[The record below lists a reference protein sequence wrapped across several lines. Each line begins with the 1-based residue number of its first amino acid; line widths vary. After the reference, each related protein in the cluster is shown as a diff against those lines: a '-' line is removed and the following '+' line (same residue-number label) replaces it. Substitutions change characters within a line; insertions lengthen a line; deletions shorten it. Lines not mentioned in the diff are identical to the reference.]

1 MIADSIEAAAR
12 ALANPTPARLQGLVN
27 RIINVKFTDGQ
38 LDECD
43 LTLRDLH
50 IIAKAFMRVLN
61 SIYHQRVEYPEL
73 DNPLESKKE
82 PHKRDHGHSDSKP
95 AKTAADPHHSTEE
108 DRPDNLRRLG
118 L

>member
-1 MIADSIEAAAR
+1 MW
-12 ALANPTPARLQGLVN
+12 
-27 RIINVKFTDGQ
+27 IINIKFTDGQ

-50 IIAKAFMRVLN
+50 IIAKAFMRVLD

-73 DNPLESKKE
+73 LKDLSRKKE
-82 PHKRDHGHSDSKP
+82 QLKKEKEKDNGDSDSK
-95 AKTAADPHHSTEE
+95 STETSS
-108 DRPDNLRRLG
+108 DSDQDSDANRPDDLRRLG